1 MSKDNPGVGGF
12 VVTSRDPAAIAR
24 LMGAKPRD
32 PTAVKV
38 QQVRNLKRLHATS
51 IVIAKLLPKTAA
63 IEAAK
68 REGYRAEARENITQV
83 RKIRAG
89 MGA

>member
-1 MSKDNPGVGGF
+1 MSKDNPSVGGF
-12 VVTSRDPAAIAR
+12 VVTSRNPADIAR

-38 QQVRNLKRLHATS
+38 QQVRNLKRLHELS
-51 IVIAKLLPKTAA
+51 IGIAKLLPKTAA
-63 IEAAK
+63 AEAAK
-68 REGYRAEARENITQV
+68 REGYRAEARENVAQV
-83 RKIRAG
+83 RKIR